1 MWQPFRTGLV
11 LGSLALSAS
20 ILPAQSLPPTS
31 PSELIRG
38 LREQGL
44 SDLALEYIAEN
55 SNGWS
60 ADLKKEVAL
69 ERAKCRLELASTEVD
84 DGNRE
89 LQISTAKQEFQEFL
103 AASPNH
109 PRASEA
115 AVSLARLLTL
125 EGKGELQKAKRI
137 TDETEK
143 KKTAAASRELFTRA
157 SSQYG
162 KAAAG
167 LETLLNQANLA
178 DSRKRELT
186 RDYYQALLDEA
197 INYVQLAESYIKPVG
212 KEIDDRDKN
221 ARLAQKLFLK
231 LAEKDPAHPA
241 GWVAKAWN
249 AECNLILDDRGSY
262 ESEMKKLLE
271 EGRKITA
278 PAGAAAGI
286 RMARFFQL
294 RELFVLFV
302 KGNDPSS
309 RSNTINACRQW
320 LFDYPS
326 STPTPETFATMYYLG
341 TVLLGEGLKRD
352 NLVIERGK
360 PEKPTD
366 PVPEK
371 IVGVRPDGLSRLRE
385 ADVFFRQI
393 VAVDNDYKDRATRQ
407 RAKAIRYLVG
417 NPDRPAT
424 AFANFDELY
433 MAALLQIDKAAGGGE
448 TPASDADRKVAINK
462 AVEFLEAA
470 RVMPVPRE
478 SARDAQQAVVTLAQT
493 YTSANRPHE
502 GAILA
507 ESLCR
512 AAKSPGSIAKLGA
525 TALYAYE
532 KASEL
537 IAGDNAEARAAD
549 RERMIALCDSVIKR
563 APNEATT
570 SDIRLTQALLFSQTS
585 SVKPMFDTL
594 ARIPN
599 TYNRLALARLLQ
611 GVAAYEMV
619 RSRRADETVGEPLT
633 KEQKA
638 DILKVALRDM
648 SAVPAVTKL
657 SNKTEALDYFRL
669 RLQLAQL
676 HLTDNNAGLVLAEK
690 ISKEAAEAVKAFP
703 DLPDEEKK
711 KLVLR
716 CEGIRTRAVYAR
728 AMPLLI
734 DRKYKECGDI
744 LAPMMAEIVK
754 SGPATKPELT
764 GDVADLAKG
773 LDADRIKLILV
784 PLLQARLQEGA
795 VEQTVVLLDQL
806 KTFGGN
812 LLVTARV
819 VQQGVASV
827 RPIVDSLRGE
837 GKVDEANKL
846 VASVGN
852 LVNKLAAEKDLPN
865 EVLLNLGRSF
875 RDLGELGKAVELFE
889 RIPTPADKGYLSGE
903 AKDPVIAETA
913 TPEERKKLETA
924 HDVGKLHGSVSRQT
938 KLELLRAYR
947 ATGDFAKADAILE
960 DALGKEAI
968 TNKILERN
976 GGWAGKLFDFRRE
989 YHYLL
994 EAKGNAGK
1002 TINDANRYFVQ
1013 AMALWKIRVDA
1024 YKAKLDGINKQ
1035 LGEPRQLLEKMTK
1048 EGKSG
1053 EELAMV
1059 SQQIRAIEKEMENV
1073 KPLWHDMII
1082 ERLKVLYSAY
1092 LFESKSKPDG
1102 LKANMGKIASQ
1113 IVQLE
1118 KANTFTETNTTRL
1131 LELIN
1136 SNPTLAK
1143 AYGDA
1148 GGLLNKP
1155 KAPAAP
1161 TETPNK

>member
-1 MWQPFRTGLV
+1 M
-11 LGSLALSAS
+11 
-20 ILPAQSLPPTS
+20 
-31 PSELIRG
+31 
-38 LREQGL
+38 
-44 SDLALEYIAEN
+44 
-55 SNGWS
+55 
-60 ADLKKEVAL
+60 
-69 ERAKCRLELASTEVD
+69 
-84 DGNRE
+84 
-89 LQISTAKQEFQEFL
+89 
-103 AASPNH
+103 
-109 PRASEA
+109 
-115 AVSLARLLTL
+115 
-125 EGKGELQKAKRI
+125 
-137 TDETEK
+137 
-143 KKTAAASRELFTRA
+143 
-157 SSQYG
+157 
-162 KAAAG
+162 
-167 LETLLNQANLA
+167 
-178 DSRKRELT
+178 
-186 RDYYQALLDEA
+186 DEA
-197 INYVQLAESYIKPVG
+197 INYVQLAESYIKPAG

-231 LAEKDPAHPA
+231 LADKDPAHPA

-249 AECNLILDDRGSY
+249 AECNLILGDRGSY
-262 ESEMKKLLE
+262 DSEMKKLLD
-271 EGRKITA
+271 EGRKVTA
-278 PAGAAAGI
+278 PPGAAAGI

-294 RELFVLFV
+294 RELFV
-302 KGNDPSS
+302 KGDDPLS

-352 NLVIERGK
+352 NLIIERGK

-371 IVGVRPDGLSRLRE
+371 ITGVRPDGLARLRE

-393 VAVDNDYKDRATRQ
+393 AAVDNDYKDRATRQ
-407 RAKAIRYLVG
+407 RARAIRYLVG
-417 NPDRPAT
+417 NPDRPAS

-433 MAALLQIDKAAGGGE
+433 MAALLQIDKAAGGGD

-478 SARDAQQAVVTLAQT
+478 SARDAQQALVTLAQT
-493 YTSANRPHE
+493 YTSASRPHE

-512 AAKSPGSIAKLGA
+512 AAKSPGSVAKLGA
-525 TALYAYE
+525 VALYAYE

-537 IAGDNAEARAAD
+537 ISGDNAEARAAD

-585 SVKPMFDTL
+585 NVKPMFETL
-594 ARIPN
+594 AKIPN

-619 RSRRADETVGEPLT
+619 RIRRADEPAGEMLT
-633 KEQKA
+633 PAQKA
-638 DILKVALRDM
+638 DILKVASRDM
-648 SAVPAVTKL
+648 STVPAVTKA
-657 SNKTEALDYFRL
+657 SNKTDALDYFRM

-676 HLTDNNAGLVLAEK
+676 QLTDNNTGLVQAEK

-703 DLPDEEKK
+703 DLPDDEKK

-754 SGPATKPELT
+754 AGPAAKPELT

-795 VEQTVVLLDQL
+795 VEQTVALLDQL

-827 RPIVDSLRGE
+827 RPIVDTLRAE

-889 RIPTPADKGYLSGE
+889 RIPTPENKAYLSGE
-903 AKDPVIAETA
+903 IKEPVIAETA

-924 HDVGKLHGSVSRQT
+924 HEASKLLGAVSRQT

-947 ATGDFAKADAILE
+947 TTGDFAKADAILE
-960 DALGKEAI
+960 DALGKEA
-968 TNKILERN
+968 TNASKILERN

-994 EAKGNAGK
+994 EAKGNAAK
-1002 TINDANRYFVQ
+1002 TVREANPFFVQ

-1024 YKAKLDGINKQ
+1024 YKAKLDGINKPMGELKLQ
-1035 LGEPRQLLEKMTK
+1035 LDKMTK
-1048 EGKSG
+1048 DGKSG
-1053 EELAMV
+1053 EELAETN
-1059 SQQIRAIEKEMENV
+1059 QKIRTVEKELDAV
-1073 KPLWHDMII
+1073 KPLWHEMII

-1092 LFESKSKPDG
+1092 VFEGKSKPGG
-1102 LKANMGKIASQ
+1102 LNANMGKVTSQ

-1118 KANTFTETNTTRL
+1118 KANTFSEANTTKL

-1136 SNPTLAK
+1136 SNPALAK

-1148 GGLLNKP
+1148 GGQLNKP